1 MLLRLVIAL
10 HGFLPTQPRGYE
22 CHCNWTLAEESL
34 MGDTVITDTTFIQE
48 VPHPTLIPHILVE
61 IK

>member
-1 MLLRLVIAL
+1 
-10 HGFLPTQPRGYE
+10 
-22 CHCNWTLAEESL
+22 